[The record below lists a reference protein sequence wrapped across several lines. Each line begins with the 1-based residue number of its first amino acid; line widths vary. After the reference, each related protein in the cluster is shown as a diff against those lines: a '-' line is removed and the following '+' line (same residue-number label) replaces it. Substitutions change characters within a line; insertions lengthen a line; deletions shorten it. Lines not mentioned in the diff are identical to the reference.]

1 MDQPSSFHKD
11 ELLQLAQE
19 GFLTEAGYLANLAR
33 TPDFRTLLKN
43 LENYAEFLSSG
54 RITYFGDSF
63 FKQLNSR
70 NTLGFNETV
79 ETIQKVYN
87 CLNLLAACDLFAGW
101 SLPFDQLEKNRL
113 EAVTKQA
120 VREIGQSNT
129 NAGGLLARKLNSG
142 DATRVIQLLKILGC
156 IAPDMTHC
164 SQVSLG
170 ASGGTR
176 DRSSIHQIPVMRYQ
190 QSNPLLRTPQP
201 ELISFTMDKQ
211 SVSDIVLIDNDPK
224 MEGRY
229 QKLNMER
236 NVLALNLDAI
246 QAMQNL
252 RRQIDLK
259 NTAARNFVVAFRIDH
274 RMIPDAVEFLKH
286 LGLIITN
293 TADLVITIGAGHSDR
308 EFKGRLQ
315 KIEELN
321 ELLQTYNLQP
331 LKIKWHRGNTP
342 SEQRQNPIFG
352 DPTYA
357 TYEILYCKLIRSRLP
372 V

>member
-1 MDQPSSFHKD
+1 MDQPGSFHKD
-11 ELLQLAQE
+11 ELFQLAKE
-19 GFLTEAGYLANLAR
+19 GLLAEAGYLADLAQ
-33 TPDFRTLLKN
+33 TPHFRALLETL
-43 LENYAEFLSSG
+43 EDYAEFLLSG
-54 RITYFGDSF
+54 RRTYFGDAF
-63 FKQLNSR
+63 FKRLNGGT
-70 NTLGFNETV
+70 TLDFNETA
-79 ETIQKVYN
+79 EAIQKLRN

-101 SLPFDQLEKNRL
+101 SLPFDQLQRNRL
-113 EAVTKQA
+113 EALTEQA
-120 VREIGQSNT
+120 VREIGRSNT
-129 NAGGLLARKLNSG
+129 HVGGLLAQKLNSG

-164 SQVSLG
+164 SQISVG

-190 QSNPLLRTPQP
+190 RSNLLLRTPQP
-201 ELISFTMDKQ
+201 ELISFKMDKQ
-211 SVSDIVLIDNDPK
+211 SVSDIVLVDNDPK

-229 QKLNMER
+229 QKLSMEK

-246 QAMQNL
+246 QAMEEL

-259 NTAARNFVVAFRIDH
+259 DTAPRNFVVAFRIDH
-274 RMIPDAVEFLKH
+274 RMIPDAIEFLKH
-286 LGLIITN
+286 LGLIISD
-293 TADLVITIGAGHSDR
+293 TADLVITIGAGHSNA

-321 ELLQTYNLQP
+321 ELLHTHHLQP

-372 V
+372 A